1 MFLRVG
7 GKDNADVKYKTLKLK
22 IKCQLRHC
30 RTGSSIEKS
39 ECATQ
44 SAKSLVVN

>member
-1 MFLRVG
+1 MFLSVG
-7 GKDNADVKYKTLKLK
+7 GKDNADVKYKTFKLK
-22 IKCQLRHC
+22 IKCLMRHC

>member
-1 MFLRVG
+1 MFLSVG
-7 GKDNADVKYKTLKLK
+7 GKDNADVKYKKLKLK
-22 IKCQLRHC
+22 IKDQLRHC